1 MSEKAAVAEVT
12 EATDINK
19 KRRRAAILTA
29 AGFVLTVVL
38 MLIIR
43 LYVFNGDIMYAIK
56 EGAADGYYT
65 PAHISDNG
73 VIFCNYMSVRDLYL
87 TGLSCCFKLCGNV
100 DKCIFVYDICLE
112 CAALIF
118 VFFACKRIFGRIAA
132 FVISLIAA
140 CYPALLMLSGI
151 FLGSIYVLL
160 WRDDRIL
167 YLGGAVILWILS
179 FIVGGIKKSVRK
191 KKMRQISAD
200 DDISIHTDQDAED
213 NTEMASD
220 DLKSGCDYP
229 VTDTIEVKL
238 EDKQMTKDNE
248 DPAFGPE
255 INVVLSEA
263 GMLID
268 KLEEKKEVEY
278 LISPLPGPKK
288 PRHREL
294 DYDYE
299 VDEDKMKYDVE
310 IDDTAEFDH
319 E

>member
-38 MLIIR
+38 MLIMR

-56 EGAADGYYT
+56 EGAADGYYN
-65 PAHISDNG
+65 PARISDNG
-73 VIFCNYMSVRDLYL
+73 VIFGNYMSVRDLYL
-87 TGLSCCFKLCGNV
+87 TGLSCCFKFCGNV
-100 DKCIFVYDICLE
+100 DDCIFVYDICLE

-118 VFFACKRIFGRIAA
+118 IFFACKRMFGRIAA

-140 CYPALLMLSGI
+140 CYPVFLILSGV
-151 FLGSIYVLL
+151 LMGSIYVLL

-179 FIVGGIKKSVRK
+179 FIVGGIKKSVK
-191 KKMRQISAD
+191 KKK
-200 DDISIHTDQDAED
+200 
-213 NTEMASD
+213 
-220 DLKSGCDYP
+220 KSGCDDP
-229 VTDTIEVKL
+229 VTDTIEVKP

-248 DPAFGPE
+248 YPAFGPE
-255 INVVLSEA
+255 INVVLSED
-263 GMLID
+263 GMLIE
-268 KLEEKKEVEY
+268 KLEDKKEVEY

-299 VDEDKMKYDVE
+299 VDEDKMKYDIE